1 MSTVLWADYLAFME
15 TGSAE
20 LFDDL
25 VEKSVAVAGEQYN
38 AWPLWKNYLD
48 LLGQKGQMEEQVRVF
63 KSVLK
68 NPMRS
73 LLQAKEA
80 ADALLDQVP
89 SDERALLAEAL
100 NAAYE
105 EGQEK
110 KQDIQDF

>member
-20 LFDDL
+20 EFDDL

-80 ADALLDQVP
+80 ADACWIRFQVTRGP
-89 SDERALLAEAL
+89 CWPRL
-100 NAAYE
+100 
-105 EGQEK
+105 
-110 KQDIQDF
+110 